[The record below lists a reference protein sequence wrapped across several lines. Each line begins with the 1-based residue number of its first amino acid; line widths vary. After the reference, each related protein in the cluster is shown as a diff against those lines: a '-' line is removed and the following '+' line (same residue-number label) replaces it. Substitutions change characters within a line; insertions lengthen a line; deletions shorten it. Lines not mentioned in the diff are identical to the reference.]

1 MGVTTR
7 AVRSCTT
14 SQNIIGT
21 CGSADQAAAMNFSLA
36 VRSGRKVRATF
47 MESEARMG
55 IPNLAHRRRHGQEGQ
70 RRCKLAMPKLA
81 IYFGYQQPVSMRQPS
96 G

>member
-1 MGVTTR
+1 MSSETNLNKLIATMRPELRGGTYVFVTVSPGGGDPLGVTTR

-14 SQNIIGT
+14 QKNIIGT

-47 MESEARMG
+47 ME
-55 IPNLAHRRRHGQEGQ
+55 
-70 RRCKLAMPKLA
+70 
-81 IYFGYQQPVSMRQPS
+81 
-96 G
+96 